1 MNLTNPMEM
10 TYEDLKN
17 LHSDPEFLKK
27 LEEDKIDVN
36 LHFDSRIQLISII
49 KLVFSGTLEAL
60 SEAKDEG
67 IEMGALN
74 ILRVFLETVPEDILD
89 DFYEEIEIPRFAV
102 EMMINIGQ
110 IKQTEQFLKIMGID
124 LDDID
129 SDDFD
134 LDELEEMLSFE

>member
-36 LHFDSRIQLISII
+36 LHFDSRIQLMSII

-74 ILRVFLETVPEDILD
+74 ILRGFLEAVPEDILD

-124 LDDID
+124 LDDIN

>member
-36 LHFDSRIQLISII
+36 LHFDSRIQLMSII

-74 ILRVFLETVPEDILD
+74 ILRGFLEAVPEDIQD

>member
-74 ILRVFLETVPEDILD
+74 ILRVFLEAVPEDILD

-134 LDELEEMLSFE
+134 LDELEKKLSFD